1 MDYKRLGA
9 LALFVTSIAGCGSS
23 TSSSPPER
31 PTASLS
37 GVVFQGPIAG
47 TTVRAYSYAGGRR
60 GTELGQALTDASGR
74 YAISGSIPSGVV
86 LLEASGGTYREEATG
101 RAVTVGPSVP
111 LRTLIRVTP
120 GVDAGGAIGT
130 YTTLAAGL
138 ADYLVGRGRS
148 IEAATDEAYGTID
161 NALGLDARATL
172 PLDITNVAN
181 ATGAVTAA
189 HEYGFFEAALSQWT
203 ADAGTR
209 TGTTPHTVHTS
220 SSLLTLAYD
229 DIRSD
234 GILDGR
240 GSTGAQQLGTL
251 ALGTDSYRHE
261 LALALLR
268 IARSSVNQT
277 GLTADQLLRA
287 ANRWN
292 DSTAAMFGDA
302 AVRPI
307 SSAAPTLAN
316 LRPAADSRL
325 RGSFTLS
332 VQADDV
338 LGVTQVSFGI
348 DGTAVASAG
357 DVQQPS
363 TEIDGAAYGDGAH
376 TVYAEARNLVG
387 GITRLE
393 HRIYIDNTAPTV
405 KGLKPSDGDVKRGD
419 FTASATVTDAQ
430 MGTSVFLLD
439 NVELGNQGSATAPRY
454 VIDTRDYSNGNHT
467 ITLRATDAAGNITV
481 VSWQVYF
488 LNAFGF

>member
-1 MDYKRLGA
+1 MDSKRLGA
-9 LALFVTSIAGCGSS
+9 LALLITSLAGCGSS

-47 TTVRAYSYAGGRR
+47 ATVRAYAYANGRR

-74 YAISGSIPSGVV
+74 YTISGSIPAGVV
-86 LLEASGGTYREEATG
+86 LLEASGGAYREEATG
-101 RAVTVGPSVP
+101 RDVTVGPSVP
-111 LRTLIRVTP
+111 LRTLVRVTP
-120 GVDAGGAIGT
+120 GGNVGGTIGT
-130 YTTLAAGL
+130 YTTLAAGHAEYL
-138 ADYLVGRGRS
+138 ASRGHT
-148 IEAATDEAYGTID
+148 IEAATDEAYAAIN
-161 NALGLDARATL
+161 NALGLDARTTV
-172 PLDITNVAN
+172 PLDITSVAS
-181 ATGAVTAA
+181 ATSAVTAA

-203 ADAGTR
+203 ADAGAQ

-240 GSTGAQQLGTL
+240 GSAGAQQLGTL

-268 IARSSVNQT
+268 VAQSSANRT

-292 DSTAAMFGDA
+292 DSTAAVFGDA

-307 SSAAPTLAN
+307 NSAAPTLTN

-325 RGSFTLS
+325 RGTFTLS
-332 VQADDV
+332 VQASDV
-338 LGVTQVSFGI
+338 LGLTQVSFGI
-348 DGTAVASAG
+348 DGAAVANAG

-363 TEIDGAAYGDGAH
+363 TEINGAAYGDGAH

-387 GITRLE
+387 GVTRLE
-393 HRIYIDNTAPTV
+393 HRVYIDNTPPTV
-405 KGLKPSDGDVKRGD
+405 TSVKPDNGAVERGN

-439 NVELGNQGSATAPRY
+439 NVALGNQGSATAPRY
-454 VIDTRDYSNGNHT
+454 VIDTRQHSSGNHT
-467 ITLRATDAAGNITV
+467 ITVRATDAAGNVTA
-481 VSWQVYF
+481 VSRQVYF
-488 LNAFGF
+488 FNAF

>member
-1 MDYKRLGA
+1 MDNKRLSA
-9 LALFVTSIAGCGSS
+9 LALLIASIAGCGSS
-23 TSSSPPER
+23 TSPPPPER

-47 TTVRAYSYAGGRR
+47 ATVRAYGYTDGRR

-74 YAISGSIPSGVV
+74 YTISGSIPAGVV
-86 LLEASGGTYREEATG
+86 LLEANGGTYREEATG
-101 RAVTVGPSVP
+101 RDVTVGPSVP
-111 LRTLIRVTP
+111 LRTLVRVTP
-120 GVDAGGAIGT
+120 GVDAGGTIGT

-138 ADYLVGRGRS
+138 AEYLAGRGRT
-148 IEAATDEAYGTID
+148 IEAATDEAYATIN
-161 NALGLDARATL
+161 NALGLDARATM

-203 ADAGTR
+203 ADAGAR

-240 GSTGAQQLGTL
+240 GSAGAQQLGSL

-277 GLTADQLLRA
+277 GLTADRLLRA

-325 RGSFTLS
+325 RGSFTLT

-348 DGTAVASAG
+348 DGTAVANAG

-363 TEIDGAAYGDGAH
+363 AEINGAAYGDGAH

-387 GITRLE
+387 GIARLE
-393 HRIYIDNTAPTV
+393 HRIYLDNTAPTV
-405 KGLKPSDGDVKRGD
+405 KGLKPDDGDVERGN

-454 VIDTRDYSNGNHT
+454 VIDTRKYSSGNHT
-467 ITLRATDAAGNITV
+467 ITLRATDAAGNVTT
-481 VSWQVYF
+481 VSWRVYF
-488 LNAFGF
+488 LNAF